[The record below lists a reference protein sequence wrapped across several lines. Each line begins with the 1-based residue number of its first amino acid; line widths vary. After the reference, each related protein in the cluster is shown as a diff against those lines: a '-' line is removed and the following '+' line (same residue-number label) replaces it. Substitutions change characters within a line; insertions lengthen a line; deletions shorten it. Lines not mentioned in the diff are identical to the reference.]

1 MSKKIA
7 FYLMNEKGFYVL
19 KNFVEEFGSYNI
31 EYIVSNQDKN
41 LKKDY
46 FDEIKQIQKNIK

>member
-46 FDEIKQIQKNIK
+46 FEEIKQIAKNIK